1 MRWAGRPPTLRGES
15 AGAGLVQPGEETVS
29 EGHKTSSPS
38 SYEGFTEKMD
48 LGSLLRCSV
57 EEKGQQT

>member
-1 MRWAGRPPTLRGES
+1 MGRGPPTLRGES
-15 AGAGLVQPGEETVS
+15 VGAGLVQPREETVS
-29 EGHKTSSPS
+29 ERHKTSPPR
-38 SYEGFTEKMD
+38 SYKRFTEKMD